1 MANEHTIKINIQ
13 ADDKPVKSLKAEL
26 RETVAALQQTELG
39 TEKFERLNA
48 KAAELK
54 DKMAE
59 VNEQVAVFATGSK
72 YEQVGNSLGEIGAG
86 IQSLDFDR
94 AVQGAKLF
102 QKTAGSI
109 TFSDAIQ
116 SVKQLGQTFL
126 SVGRTILTNPLFLMV
141 AVVAAVTLAFTLFED
156 QLGDFGI
163 VLKVAFLPLYLA
175 IETIKLLI
183 QGIKDLLD
191 YMGLT
196 AFAAEEA
203 AEKQAAAQEKVAAA
217 HEKKREKVTDAY
229 DHEIRMAKIAGKDTT
244 DLERQKQ
251 FAIIKTSEGQ
261 LEALNTQIIAM
272 RAAGTLT
279 KEKADEIRKAMAELK
294 TGIREARQEVQAINA
309 QELADETKSN
319 EDKAKERAT
328 AAANRKAKQAQYA
341 ADRLAALRAIEDAEL
356 QLMKEGIEKER
367 KENETKYAR
376 LIEDTKKNEKLLQ
389 TEKDALV
396 LSLQKQEFEA
406 RKAIEQKYLDEADEA
421 IKLADEKRIADAKAT
436 EEKITATKKAAAEE
450 MKKVAKDLAAHE
462 IATRQNMQTAMIGVA
477 EGTVALLGSVA
488 GKSKAL
494 QITALA
500 IEKGAAIA
508 NVVINAAKEMSA
520 NAAAAALNPLNAAT
534 FGAAGAAQLLKANIF
549 TKIRAGLA
557 IATIA
562 ATGLTGAK
570 SIASGGGG
578 GATGGGGGATGG
590 ASQTPSMGQQQVQ
603 QTPQMNLNNGIGQS
617 AGGKGMR
624 ERVIVVDYHDIQ
636 DKGNELQ
643 MSQQRVTLA

>member
-13 ADDKPVKSLKAEL
+13 ADDKPIKSLKAEL
-26 RETVAALQQTELG
+26 RETVAQLQQAELG
-39 TEKFERLNA
+39 TEKFEKLNA

-59 VNEQVAVFATGSK
+59 VNEQIAVFATGSK

-86 IQSLDFDR
+86 IKGLDFDR

-109 TFSDAIQ
+109 TFGDAIQ

-126 SVGRTILTNPLFLMV
+126 SIGKTILTNPLFLIA
-141 AVVAAVTLAFTLFED
+141 AVVAAIVAGVIALLDE
-156 QLGDFGI
+156 LGI
-163 VLKVAFLPLYLA
+163 LKTIFKAVGDA
-175 IETIKLLI
+175 IGFVI
-183 QGIKDLLD
+183 QSLKDLLD
-191 YMGLT
+191 WLGLT
-196 AFAAEEA
+196 DYASEDNANKEA
-203 AEKQAAAQEKVAAA
+203 KRQEKVAAA

-309 QELADETKSN
+309 QELADETKAN

-367 KENETKYAR
+367 LENETKYAR
-376 LIEDTKKNEKLLQ
+376 LIEDTRNNEKLLAD
-389 TEKDALV
+389 EKAALV
-396 LSLQKQEFEA
+396 LAFQQQEFEA
-406 RKAIEQKYLDEADEA
+406 RKAIEQKYLDESVEA
-421 IKLADEKRIADAKAT
+421 VRLANEEKERLEQERTAVLTAAGEQMRKDQQAAIVQEMAERKLATQNSIDLAGSMLSAISANVKAGSKAAKAVA
-436 EEKITATKKAAAEE
+436 IAQATIDTYKSAIAAYASAAQTPIVGAILGPIAAAS
-450 MKKVAKDLAAHE
+450 A
-462 IATRQNMQTAMIGVA
+462 IA
-477 EGTVALLGSVA
+477 LG
-488 GKSKAL
+488 
-494 QITALA
+494 
-500 IEKGAAIA
+500 IA
-508 NVVINAAKEMSA
+508 NVRKILSVDPTKGSGTPTPTSA
-520 NAAAAALNPLNAAT
+520 
-534 FGAAGAAQLLKANIF
+534 
-549 TKIRAGLA
+549 
-557 IATIA
+557 
-562 ATGLTGAK
+562 
-570 SIASGGGG
+570 GG
-578 GATGGGGGATGG
+578 
-590 ASQTPSMGQQQVQ
+590 QMPSMGSLQSQM
-603 QTPQMNLNNGIGQS
+603 QTPQMNLNNGVGQN
-617 AGGKGMR
+617 AGGDSMR